1 MGKHEGDLGC
11 MGIMTITEKF
21 EVSVILVL
29 GVSVFFMASPLAT
42 EVSIGRLLLYT
53 SALLLLQSL
62 VRDLWILASNRNV
75 DKSQSPRKARCMCI
89 ESTVGFVGVL
99 IGALLL
105 GSKIDQS
112 IAMAAWTWT
121 VLVVIV
127 LGAGFCIKDFVFE
140 WNPWRIYR
148 DKDHMN
154 IIFTWKK

>member
-1 MGKHEGDLGC
+1 
-11 MGIMTITEKF
+11 MTITEKF

-29 GVSVFFMASPLAT
+29 GASVFFIASTLAT
-42 EVSIGRLLLYT
+42 EVA
-53 SALLLLQSL
+53 ALH
-62 VRDLWILASNRNV
+62 
-75 DKSQSPRKARCMCI
+75 
-89 ESTVGFVGVL
+89 

-112 IAMAAWTWT
+112 IAMTAWTWT

-127 LGAGFCIKDFVFE
+127 LGVGFCIKDFVFE

-148 DKDHMN
+148 EKDHMN